1 MSFCIGSAGFDTY
14 VGIDPNLAELRQQ
27 QEIKYFRKKKST
39 TRRVFLE
46 YKKIAKD
53 TERIIVQTRYHLHE
67 DCPLC
72 LDDMFDKKVKY
83 LPCGHAFCLTCLQK
97 QVNSKCPSKY
107 KCASCRRGFVS
118 CIIRQNEARENMQ
131 SILGMRRLVDYPTID
146 LDYYQ
151 SYRISADEDYNN
163 ERYGYGLSAP
173 TNINNTNLVEQLQ
186 EQDTSYYNI
195 LNSLSQLISFYTFH
209 DEENI
214 SSHSPD
220 LVQRVINDAIEYN
233 NITTSLE
240 GGDLVMN
247 ILGISNIPN
256 DIHNLVA
263 NSLNDHIID
272 NLTLTR

>member
-1 MSFCIGSAGFDTY
+1 MTFCIGSAGFDTY
-14 VGIDPNLAELRQQ
+14 AGIDPNLAKLRQQ
-27 QEIKYFRKKKST
+27 QEIKYFRTKKST

-83 LPCGHAFCLTCLQK
+83 LPCGHAFCGTCLQN
-97 QVNSKCPSKY
+97 QVDSKCPSKY

-118 CIIRQNEARENMQ
+118 CIIRQNEARENRQ
-131 SILGMRRLVDYPTID
+131 SILGMRRLGDYATID

-151 SYRISADEDYNN
+151 SYGISADEDYNN
-163 ERYGYGLSAP
+163 ERYGYGLSAS
-173 TNINNTNLVEQLQ
+173 TNINNTNLVGQLQ
-186 EQDTSYYNI
+186 ERDYYYNI
-195 LNSLSQLISFYTFH
+195 LNSLYQLISFYTFH
-209 DEENI
+209 NEENI
-214 SSHSPD
+214 SSHSLE
-220 LVQRVINDAIEYN
+220 LVLRLINDAIEYN
-233 NITTSLE
+233 NITRTLQ
-240 GGDLVMN
+240 GGDLVMS

-256 DIHNLVA
+256 DIHNIVV